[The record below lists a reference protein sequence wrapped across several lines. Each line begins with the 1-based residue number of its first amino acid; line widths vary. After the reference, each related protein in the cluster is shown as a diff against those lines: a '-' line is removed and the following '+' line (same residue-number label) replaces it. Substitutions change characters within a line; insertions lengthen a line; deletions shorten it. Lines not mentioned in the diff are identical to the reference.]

1 MASSVFL
8 ENRETDLV
16 STMAGQS
23 TTDCFSDGQFSLG
36 TFDAIVLTDS
46 SDLSADG
53 LGVSSEAAFPS
64 SELNS

>member
-1 MASSVFL
+1 
-8 ENRETDLV
+8 
-16 STMAGQS
+16 MAGQS
-23 TTDCFSDGQFSLG
+23 TTDCFMDGHFSLDI
-36 TFDAIVLTDS
+36 FDAIVFTNS

>member
-1 MASSVFL
+1 
-8 ENRETDLV
+8 
-16 STMAGQS
+16 MAGQS
-23 TTDCFSDGQFSLG
+23 TTDCFLDGHFSLG

-53 LGVSSEAAFPS
+53 LGVSSKAAFPS